1 MRERKKPRISWVTK
15 TKWILRMEKIKNAIR
30 WIGTDG
36 LLHFLICYAMVLALS
51 PIIGWW
57 AILPTTILAAA
68 KEGWDYFIQKDNDKP
83 QVIHDLICDGAG
95 IVLAYITMLLWLIT
109 TM

>member
-1 MRERKKPRISWVTK
+1 MN
-15 TKWILRMEKIKNAIR
+15 KIKNAIK

-36 LLHFLICYAMVLALS
+36 LLHFLICYAMMLALS

-57 AILPTTILAAA
+57 AILPTTIIAAA
-68 KEGWDYFIQKDNDKP
+68 KEGYDFFIQKDNDKS

-95 IVLAYITMLLWLIT
+95 IIIAYLTMLLWLIT

>member
-1 MRERKKPRISWVTK
+1 MER
-15 TKWILRMEKIKNAIR
+15 IKNIIQ
-30 WIGTDG
+30 WIAADG
-36 LLHFLICYAMVLALS
+36 LLHFLVCYAMMLALS

-57 AILPTTILAAA
+57 AILPTAFLAAA
-68 KEGWDYFIQKDNDKP
+68 KEGFDFFIQKDNNKQ

-95 IVLAYITMLLWLIT
+95 IILAAITMLAWMIR